1 MTQTPDLHHI
11 WGKVLEELETASA
24 NPYSP
29 TPSLSPQQRAWLR
42 LIEPIQYTNGF
53 ALLSAPNT
61 FAKEAIERTLHN
73 PITAALEELL
83 GEEVTLAIKVIDK
96 NPEDSYEHEDSHSFL
111 RKALDADPL
120 SWPVATP
127 TCDLARSRS
136 S

>member
-73 PITAALEELL
+73 PITACLL
-83 GEEVTLAIKVIDK
+83 YTSPSPRDRQK
-96 NPEDSYEHEDSHSFL
+96 
-111 RKALDADPL
+111 
-120 SWPVATP
+120 
-127 TCDLARSRS
+127 SRMPS
-136 S
+136 SA